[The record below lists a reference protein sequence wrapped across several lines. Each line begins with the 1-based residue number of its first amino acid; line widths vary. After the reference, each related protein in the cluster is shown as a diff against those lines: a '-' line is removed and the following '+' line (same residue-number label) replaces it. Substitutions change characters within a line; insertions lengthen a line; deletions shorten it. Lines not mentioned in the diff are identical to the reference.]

1 MNPQHAKHQAN
12 TKDSAEDLH
21 CCNYVHYMVMNLR
34 PSYSRIIQF
43 FSSQDG
49 ILRAEP
55 WATESSFPSLYL
67 FFCKRII
74 VLLMYIY
81 TQILERQKAKN

>member
-34 PSYSRIIQF
+34 PSYSRNIQF
-43 FSSQDG
+43 FFS
-49 ILRAEP
+49 R
-55 WATESSFPSLYL
+55 WNT
-67 FFCKRII
+67 
-74 VLLMYIY
+74 
-81 TQILERQKAKN
+81 